1 VGADGS
7 WENLGDRKGGEES
20 LSSDCVEA
28 VTDLFE

>member
-1 VGADGS
+1 MGR
-7 WENLGDRKGGEES
+7 ELGEPGGQEGGCEES